1 MEGQTARTPFP
12 APRALAGAL
21 CRPSARSRPELRR
34 ERPAVSQT
42 VHLSP
47 QQGIVYYVANFTNR
61 VSQPLKKTLLTA
73 LCLAAVLFSYPAWK
87 PLAKRY
93 SWFVI
98 ATNIGADSVRRIGW
112 ISGQIGQ
119 AAALHPPES
128 GLEQDVAR
136 TRGIYQTYLS
146 FAGWKDTDIA
156 GKRVLELGPGYH
168 MGVPLLFA
176 AHGASFVAGLDKF
189 VPFQTGS
196 YFREFYSRLR
206 DTLRDGEK
214 ADFDGAIQSRPQL
227 ALRPSRAQHIYGKE
241 LPDVV
246 NDLGP
251 GTFDLI
257 GSNAVIEEMY
267 DPEPIFQAQD
277 RLLRPGGLMV
287 HKIDL
292 RDYGMFTKY
301 GFPAL
306 EFLTVPEWAYR
317 HMAEASGQPNRR
329 RVNYYRDVARH
340 LGYDYTIYVTHIL
353 GVEKELV
360 SPKESIDRNLDYS
373 DFSLQTIREIRPR
386 LVPQFRELSDADL
399 LVQGIFFVA
408 RKPGP

>member
-1 MEGQTARTPFP
+1 VHC
-12 APRALAGAL
+12 PR
-21 CRPSARSRPELRR
+21 RKVSAILF
-34 ERPAVSQT
+34 
-42 VHLSP
+42 
-47 QQGIVYYVANFTNR
+47 ANFAIR
-61 VSQPLKKTLLTA
+61 VSQPLKKTLLTT

-87 PLAKRY
+87 PLAKRH
-93 SWFVI
+93 SWFLI
-98 ATNIGADSVRRIGW
+98 ATNIGADSLRRIGW

-119 AAALHPPES
+119 AAVLNPPES
-128 GLEQDVAR
+128 GLERDVAK
-136 TRGIYQTYLS
+136 TRGIYQSYLCY
-146 FAGWKDTDIA
+146 AGWKDARIA
-156 GKRVLELGPGYH
+156 GKRILELGPGYH

-189 VPFQTGS
+189 VPFQTGP

-206 DTLRDGEK
+206 DTLPDGEK
-214 ADFDGAIQSRPQL
+214 ASFDDAIQSQPRL
-227 ALRPSRAQHIYGKE
+227 ALGPGRAQHIYGKE

-251 GTFDLI
+251 GSFDLI

-317 HMAEASGQPNRR
+317 HMAETSGQPNRR
-329 RVNYYRDVARH
+329 RVNYYRDVARR
-340 LGYDYTIYVTHIL
+340 LGYAYAIYVTHIL

-360 SPKESIDRNLDYS
+360 SPKQTIQRNLDYS

-386 LVPQFRELSDADL
+386 LSPQFRELSDADL